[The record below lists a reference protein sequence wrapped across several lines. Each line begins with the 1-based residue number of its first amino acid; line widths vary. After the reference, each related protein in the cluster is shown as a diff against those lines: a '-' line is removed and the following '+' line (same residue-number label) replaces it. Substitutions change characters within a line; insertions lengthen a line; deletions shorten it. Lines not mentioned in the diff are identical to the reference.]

1 MNRLRFKPG
10 GFGQLRMICDAVH
23 GASDMNEAMWNME
36 LLSLKNVARVM
47 TDRAMRF
54 VISVPL
60 RYRVCSERIWH
71 EGVTQNIGRTGILF
85 LGEQLL
91 NPGTQIEL
99 SFTLP
104 SEMAVAGVK
113 VSCHGVVVRSSEYPM
128 IAANISH
135 SRLLRP

>member
-1 MNRLRFKPG
+1 
-10 GFGQLRMICDAVH
+10 MICDAVYGIWH
-23 GASDMNEAMWNME
+23 EQSEWNME
-36 LLSLKNVARVM
+36 LLSLENVPRVM
-47 TDRAMRF
+47 TDRAVRF
-54 VISVPL
+54 VISAPL
-60 RYRVCSERIWH
+60 RYRIRSKRTWH
-71 EGVTQNIGRTGILF
+71 EGVIQNISRTGILF
-85 LGEQLL
+85 RGEQLL

-104 SEMAVAGVK
+104 LEMAAVAGVK